1 MNSLRWKLIVGILTG
16 ITFALA
22 LGGTFAFVKIKKRL
36 YADFDQ
42 SLFQRA
48 VALKFSVCEDKG
60 RIVIGRLDK
69 NADLLGHEQG
79 VDFFHVYQKD
89 GETLVASSEGTE
101 TPLPRFSGP
110 LDQPEFREVKLPGGK
125 QGRGV
130 GIEFN
135 ARVELKKKQKAA
147 RKARGETDELI
158 GPPFQL
164 VLAKVD
170 TVAPILAGI
179 KRLLF
184 GLWAGCTVLSGMLIW
199 YVVRQSLR
207 PLDQLKSRIGELRDT
222 VAGQR
227 IALQRPPTELRPVI
241 NELNRLLERVEA
253 ALVRERNLTSNVAH
267 ELRTP
272 IAGMLS
278 TLEVTL
284 SRLRSSDEYRESTEE
299 CLEIAKRM
307 HWLVNNLLSITR
319 IEAGNVQLQHQIVEI
334 ERALR
339 EWWAP
344 FAARA
349 EDRDLRVAWE
359 IQPGAKLETDPEFL
373 RVVVTNLFDNAVSY
387 TPHGGT
393 IRIQANLQGNIS
405 VANDAVGLKAEIA
418 QRVFDPFWR
427 NSDSREEVGHHA
439 GLGLHLCQ
447 KVVGLLGGGISAQIQ
462 EREGVFEVSLEMA

>member
-1 MNSLRWKLIVGILTG
+1 MNSLRWKLIAGILSG
-16 ITFALA
+16 STFVLA
-22 LGGTFAFVKIKKRL
+22 LGGTFAFVKIKERL

-48 VALKFSVCEDKG
+48 VALKFSVREDKG
-60 RIVIGRLDK
+60 RIDVGRLNKD
-69 NADLLGHEQG
+69 ADLLGNERG

-89 GETLVASSEGTE
+89 VETLVASSEGME
-101 TPLPRFSGP
+101 TPLPRFGGP
-110 LDQPEFREVKLPGGK
+110 LDKPEFREVALPGGK

-135 ARVELKKKQKAA
+135 ARVELKKKQKA
-147 RKARGETDELI
+147 RVARGEADQQI
-158 GPPFQL
+158 GPLFQL

-170 TVAPILAGI
+170 TVAPILTGI

-184 GLWAGCTVLSGMLIW
+184 GLWAGCSVLSGMLIW

-207 PLDQLKSRIGELRDT
+207 PLDQLKSRIGELRDS

-393 IRIQANLQGNIS
+393 IRIQANLQGKIGRAH
-405 VANDAVGLKAEIA
+405 V
-418 QRVFDPFWR
+418 
-427 NSDSREEVGHHA
+427 
-439 GLGLHLCQ
+439 
-447 KVVGLLGGGISAQIQ
+447 
-462 EREGVFEVSLEMA
+462 